1 MRSNA
6 CRRRISR
13 CRRRSAAATLTSPP
27 SCGSCPRCA
36 YTWRWGAWP
45 TMRSSWRAGSRAG
58 ATCSHTDANTCSR
71 ERNAC
76 SIRIIAAATTP
87 RPDGSPRRCSQLSWR
102 GPASSPASS
111 CPRRCRLLRKPPA
124 MFDPKEFIAS
134 LPRRPGVYRM
144 FGAARELLYVG
155 KARSLKDR
163 VGTYFAAGNVH
174 PKVQALTAQIDA
186 IEVTVTNS
194 ETEALLLEYNLI
206 KAHKPRFN
214 VVLRDDKSF
223 PYIHLYVEHEFPRLE
238 FYRGAKSAPG
248 RYFGPFPSAG
258 AVRDTLNQLQKLF
271 RIRNCRDSFFA
282 NRSRPCLQHQIG
294 RCSAPCVGLITREG
308 YAQDMAAAVKVLE
321 GRSDEVNAEL
331 QARMEEAGERLQFEL
346 AARIR
351 DQLAALK
358 RIQAQQ
364 VVTAEGHRDVDVF
377 AIVGEAGEYAV
388 SVMLVRGGRNLGTTS
403 YFPRAALAEAGEA
416 LASFVMQYYASA
428 EAPAQVLLGTP
439 LEEAASLAEL
449 LSSRTGR
456 AVEVRHPLRGMA
468 VRWVE
473 LTRENAVQA
482 LRMRFAQR
490 QGMEEMLLDLSE
502 VLDLPEP
509 PARMECFDIS
519 HTGGE
524 GTVASCVV
532 FGPEGPLKKEYRRFN
547 ISGVTAGD
555 LLLIDGGAGQI
566 SQVHAVLAE
575 LGYGDLTLVG
585 VAKGPDRRPGQER
598 LFVHGAAAPVTPAG
612 HSPAARL
619 IQRIRDEAHRF
630 AISGHRRKRARRY
643 NESVLEV
650 VPGLGPA
657 KRRAL
662 LKHFGGLQGVMR
674 AGVAD
679 LTQVAGIGATL
690 ARSLYDHLHP
700 GS

>member
-1 MRSNA
+1 MS
-6 CRRRISR
+6 
-13 CRRRSAAATLTSPP
+13 
-27 SCGSCPRCA
+27 
-36 YTWRWGAWP
+36 
-45 TMRSSWRAGSRAG
+45 
-58 ATCSHTDANTCSR
+58 
-71 ERNAC
+71 E
-76 SIRIIAAATTP
+76 
-87 RPDGSPRRCSQLSWR
+87 
-102 GPASSPASS
+102 
-111 CPRRCRLLRKPPA
+111 
-124 MFDPKEFIAS
+124 FDPKEFIAS

-144 FGAARELLYVG
+144 FGAGHELLYVG
-155 KARSLKDR
+155 KARSLRDR
-163 VGTYFAAGNVH
+163 VGTYFAPRNVD
-174 PKVQALTAQIDA
+174 PKVRSLTTQIEGV
-186 IEVTVTNS
+186 EVTVTNS

-223 PYIHLYVEHEFPRLE
+223 PYIHLYVEHEFARLE

-271 RIRNCRDSFFA
+271 RIRNCRDSFFHT
-282 NRSRPCLQHQIG
+282 RSRPCLQHQIG
-294 RCSAPCVGLITREG
+294 RCSAPCVGLISREA

-403 YFPRAALAEAGEA
+403 YFPRAALAEAREA

-428 EAPAQVLLGTP
+428 E
-439 LEEAASLAEL
+439 
-449 LSSRTGR
+449 
-456 AVEVRHPLRGMA
+456 
-468 VRWVE
+468 
-473 LTRENAVQA
+473 
-482 LRMRFAQR
+482 
-490 QGMEEMLLDLSE
+490 
-502 VLDLPEP
+502 
-509 PARMECFDIS
+509 
-519 HTGGE
+519 

-532 FGPEGPLKKEYRRFN
+532 FGPDGPLKKEYRRFN

-555 LLLIDGGAGQI
+555 DYAALRQALARRYKHVRQGEVPAPDLLLIDGGAGHI

-690 ARSLYDHLHP
+690 ARSLYDP
-700 GS
+700 